1 MPPRSF
7 KGPQLK
13 AARRMADV
21 LQIELAKGL
30 GLTSHAPV
38 ARWENERSFPPAE
51 KLVAIAGLLG
61 VDVDVLFP
69 RDGPCDLADL
79 RCDAGYTQS
88 AAAEKIEGLSRFALG
103 AAEGGGRRLDDGW
116 IAPLADLFRVSP
128 DDLIAAQDRTFGD
141 SAPPAEHTRPATT
154 VERLRGLVEAAFPD
168 SDPSPEAISA
178 AVNAK
183 AGVGIVAP
191 GQVAALLNG
200 RPASAVFE
208 GGAQAVAVAA
218 MANFFGVSELALYE
232 DTTTRHRVLTDLQ
245 YLAAQHNIALA
256 ARGGEGGV
264 SAAMLAVLNDL
275 IAEHAPSH
283 PGSPQA

>member
-1 MPPRSF
+1 MPTLPPRSF

-13 AARRMADV
+13 TARRAADV
-21 LQIELAKGL
+21 KQIELAKGL

-51 KLVAIAGLLG
+51 KLVAIAGLLD

-69 RDGPCDLADL
+69 RDGPCDLTDL

-88 AAAEKIEGLSRFALG
+88 AAAERIEGLSRFTLG
-103 AAEGGGRRLDDGW
+103 AAEGGERRLGHGW
-116 IAPLADLFRVSP
+116 IAPLAALFGVSP
-128 DDLIAAQDRTFGD
+128 DDLIAAQDRAFGD
-141 SAPPAEHTRPATT
+141 LAPPAEHTRPTT
-154 VERLRGLVEAAFPD
+154 AERLRGLVEAAFPD
-168 SDPSPEAISA
+168 TSPSPEAIAA

-183 AGVGIVAP
+183 AGAGIVGPA
-191 GQVAALLNG
+191 QVAALLDG
-200 RPASAVFE
+200 TPASAVFE

-232 DTTTRHRVLTDLQ
+232 DATTRHRVLTDLQ
-245 YLAAQHNIALA
+245 YLAAHHNITLA

-275 IAEHAPSH
+275 IAEHAPSD
-283 PGSPQA
+283 PGSP